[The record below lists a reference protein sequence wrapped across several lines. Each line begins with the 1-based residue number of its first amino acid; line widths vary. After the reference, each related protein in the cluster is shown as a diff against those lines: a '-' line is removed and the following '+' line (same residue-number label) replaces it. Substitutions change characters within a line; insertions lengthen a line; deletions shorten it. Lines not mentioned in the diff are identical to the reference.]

1 MNRSAES
8 RQLYLVIG
16 SAYARQKKVEE
27 LFPDSKNKDSVR
39 VYHGWEFDPAKFIEE
54 AQTYPFLASRQLLLL
69 KEADRLQKAAK
80 ESLKKALGVIPPFTA
95 IVLETEDMSKDD
107 LLYAWAE
114 ESGAVCRLSEVKG
127 QPEQFVRQF
136 LKKEGK
142 SMAPEVMEMLIKNS
156 GGDEGLLAEG
166 LDKLALYAKD
176 KKEIGRAEV
185 GLLSEHG
192 GDLDNFALVNA
203 FSRNQ
208 TGKVIGI
215 VGELF
220 AEKNEAGPE
229 ILGGLNWHFK
239 RLWRVHELLDAG
251 RTPYEI
257 AKELRMPSQFVNDLI
272 SHAKRFSRE
281 RLSQVFEGLFE
292 LDVQIKRGMIN
303 PRAGIESFL
312 IRFSG
317 VRLLIF

>member
-8 RQLYLVIG
+8 RQLYLIIG
-16 SAYARQKKVEE
+16 SAYSRQKKVEE
-27 LFPDSKNKDSVR
+27 LFPEAKNTASVR

-54 AQTYPFLASRQLLLL
+54 AQTYPFLSSRQVLIL
-69 KEADRLQKAAK
+69 KDADRIAKSAK
-80 ESLKKALGVIPPFTA
+80 ESLKKALSDIPPFTS
-95 IVLETEDMSKDD
+95 IVLETEDMSRDD

-114 ESGAVCRLSEVKG
+114 ESGAVCRLSEIKG

-142 SMAPEVMEMLIKNS
+142 SMAPEVIDMLIKNC

-166 LDKLALYAKD
+166 LVKLALYAKD
-176 KKEIGRAEV
+176 KNEIGLVEA

-192 GDLDNFALVNA
+192 TNLDNFALVNA

-215 VGELF
+215 IDELF
-220 AEKNEAGPE
+220 AEDNEVGPE

-239 RLWRVHELLDAG
+239 RLWRVQELLASG
-251 RTPYEI
+251 HTPYEI
-257 AKELRMPSQFVNDLI
+257 AKDLRMPSHFVNDLI
-272 SHAKRFSRE
+272 SHAKRFSRD
-281 RLSQVFEGLFE
+281 RLSQVFEALYE

-317 VRLLIF
+317 